1 MALNSAQEDRIAAAR
16 AAKRQSRETPLLIN
30 QDDGR
35 LFPNVPLVARNPKYR
50 PYHGDPNASLQER
63 MRYLKGLAPQRR
75 QVINTRAEALEPFD
89 IGTADKDALIAFA
102 MDEYGAALNP
112 AKTLKQLRQEVS
124 ALAKLDEEAGGL
136 PGAPEDDNGDQ

>member
-1 MALNSAQEDRIAAAR
+1 MALNSAQEDRISAAR

-112 AKTLKQLRQEVS
+112 AKTLKQLRQEVA

-136 PGAPEDDNGDQ
+136 PGTPEDDNGDQ